1 MEGRDLRIKA
11 TKGNLREVLF
21 TESYITSV
29 LQVTGTPPLGDRGFY
44 ILNTVSADPPH
55 TQICLLYP
63 VVMLAKYCTL

>member
-21 TESYITSV
+21 TELYN